1 MDLVLLAFA
10 VPVCI
15 ADISTF
21 VIPNIYT
28 KILFYAALIHLALYG
43 FGQLGN
49 FAIFLVILMVL
60 LIFGTGMG
68 DIKVLVLIMITHD
81 LNPTIF
87 ILYVLSVATVHI
99 LVIAAFKGV
108 IPLKLPLAPSIFLGL
123 VTYLAAR

>member
-1 MDLVLLAFA
+1 MDFVLLAFA

-15 ADISTF
+15 ADTSTF

-43 FGQLGN
+43 IGQLGN
-49 FAIFLVILMVL
+49 FAIFLVILLVL